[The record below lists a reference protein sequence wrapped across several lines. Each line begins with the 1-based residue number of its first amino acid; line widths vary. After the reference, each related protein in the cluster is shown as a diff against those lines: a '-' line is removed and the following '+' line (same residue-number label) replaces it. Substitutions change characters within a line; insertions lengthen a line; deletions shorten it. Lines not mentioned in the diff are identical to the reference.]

1 MKQPKII
8 NLIAFKVSEQLYG
21 FYRTHVAP
29 GKIHPVMVAPLC
41 LLPACAP
48 AAAQP
53 VAIELV
59 LAVDTSASVDDM
71 EYALQMRGIAAAFE
85 SSEIITAIGQHK
97 NGVAIALLQWSGGLL
112 GKVAVDWTV
121 VSTEASIRALAA
133 RIVQA
138 PRANTGN
145 FTAIATAINRSVEML
160 ENNAQVGEYRRID
173 ISGDGRNNSGQH
185 PSEARSVAISKG
197 ITINGLAILDGDAGL
212 AAYYRANVTG
222 GPGSFVISA
231 DEFEDFAKAM
241 KRKLG
246 RELSIQLSSA
256 PAHKL
261 DDRHAAR

>member
-1 MKQPKII
+1 LTDPGSCCQARWSAVRAALEAGLHAFSKINTVI
-8 NLIAFKVSEQLYG
+8 I
-21 FYRTHVAP
+21 
-29 GKIHPVMVAPLC
+29 APLC
-41 LLPACAP
+41 LLPVHVP
-48 AAAQP
+48 ANAQP

-59 LAVDTSASVDDM
+59 LAVDTSASVDDL
-71 EYALQMRGIAAAFE
+71 EYALQMRGIAAALE
-85 SSEIITAIGQHK
+85 SSEIIEAIGQHK

-121 VSTEASIRALAA
+121 VSSEASVRTLAA

-145 FTAIATAINRSVEML
+145 YTAISTAINRSMEML
-160 ENNAQVGEYRRID
+160 ESNAQIGDYRRID

-185 PSEARSVAISKG
+185 PSQARSVAVAKG

-231 DEFEDFAKAM
+231 DDFEDFAEAM

-246 RELSIQLSSA
+246 RELSLQVSIS
-256 PAHKL
+256 PAYKL

>member
-1 MKQPKII
+1 MDRGSYCQARWNAARAALEWHLHSTGKVKPMII
-8 NLIAFKVSEQLYG
+8 AL
-21 FYRTHVAP
+21 
-29 GKIHPVMVAPLC
+29 LC
-41 LLPACAP
+41 LLPVRTP
-48 AAAQP
+48 ADAQP

-85 SSEIITAIGQHK
+85 SDEIIAAIGQHR
-97 NGVAIALLQWSGGLL
+97 NGVAIAVLQWSGGLL

-121 VSTEASIRALAA
+121 VSKEASIRALAA
-133 RIVQA
+133 RIIQA

-145 FTAIATAINRSVEML
+145 FTAISTAINRSVQML
-160 ENNAQVGEYRRID
+160 ENNAQVGDYRRID
-173 ISGDGRNNSGQH
+173 ISGDGRNNSGQD
-185 PSEARSVAISKG
+185 PLQARSAAISKG

-222 GPGSFVISA
+222 GSGSFVISA
-231 DEFEDFAKAM
+231 DGFEDFAKAM

-246 RELSIQLSSA
+246 RELSVQVSSA
-256 PAHKL
+256 PDHKL

>member
-1 MKQPKII
+1 
-8 NLIAFKVSEQLYG
+8 VV
-21 FYRTHVAP
+21 VA
-29 GKIHPVMVAPLC
+29 ALC
-41 LLPACAP
+41 LLPGHAP
-48 AAAQP
+48 AYAQP

-71 EYALQMRGIAAAFE
+71 EYALQMRGIAAALE
-85 SSEIITAIGQHK
+85 TSEIIEAIGQHK

-121 VSTEASIRALAA
+121 VSSEASVRALSA

-145 FTAIATAINRSVEML
+145 FTAISTAINRSVEML
-160 ENNAQVGEYRRID
+160 ESNAQIGDYRRID

-212 AAYYRANVTG
+212 AAYYRTNVTG

-231 DEFEDFAKAM
+231 DDFEDFAKAM

-246 RELSIQLSSA
+246 RELSIQLSSG
-256 PAHKL
+256 PGPKPGV
-261 DDRHAAR
+261 RHAAR

>member
-1 MKQPKII
+1 MI
-8 NLIAFKVSEQLYG
+8 
-21 FYRTHVAP
+21 VA
-29 GKIHPVMVAPLC
+29 LLF
-41 LLPACAP
+41 LLPVNAP

-71 EYALQMRGIAAAFE
+71 EYGLQMRGIASALA
-85 SSEIITAIGQHK
+85 SSEIIEAIGQHK

-121 VSTEASIRALAA
+121 VSSEASIRALAA
-133 RIVQA
+133 RIAGA

-145 FTAIATAINRSVEML
+145 FTAISTAINRSMELL
-160 ENNAQVGEYRRID
+160 ETNAQIGEFRRID
-173 ISGDGRNNSGQH
+173 ISGDGRNNSGDH
-185 PSEARSVAISKG
+185 PSQARSVAVSKG

-212 AAYYRANVTG
+212 EAYYRANVTG

-231 DEFEDFAKAM
+231 DDFEDFAKAM

-246 RELSIQLSSA
+246 RELSLQLSSA
-256 PAHKL
+256 PGL
-261 DDRHAAR
+261 NQGNRHAAR

>member
-1 MKQPKII
+1 MI
-8 NLIAFKVSEQLYG
+8 
-21 FYRTHVAP
+21 T
-29 GKIHPVMVAPLC
+29 APLC
-41 LLPACAP
+41 LLPAHIP
-48 AAAQP
+48 TYAQP

-71 EYALQMRGIAAAFE
+71 EYALQMRGIAAALE
-85 SSEIITAIGQHK
+85 SSEIIDAIGQHK
-97 NGVAIALLQWSGGLL
+97 NGVAIALLQWSGGPL

-121 VSTEASIRALAA
+121 VSSEASVRALSA
-133 RIVQA
+133 RVVQA

-145 FTAIATAINRSVEML
+145 FTAISTAINRSVQML
-160 ENNAQVGEYRRID
+160 ENNSQIGDYRRID

-212 AAYYRANVTG
+212 AAYYRTNVTG

-231 DEFEDFAKAM
+231 DEFKDFAKAM

-246 RELSIQLSSA
+246 RELSIQVSSS
-256 PAHKL
+256 PAHQP
-261 DDRHAAR
+261 DNRHAAR